1 MSTLTYAVSDSA
13 TMVRRSLRHVLRYPI
28 TVVISVGV
36 PVLMLLLFVGVFRA
50 LGQSLATGADSL
62 DYIDYIVPGVLLM
75 TVAYGCQSTTMSVN
89 QDMTEGIILRFRTM
103 AVPGAAVLT
112 GHVVAAV
119 ARTLVSLGLV
129 LGVSVALGFRP
140 DAGVFGWLAAIG
152 LLVLLVLAL
161 TWLAVAVGLTAPTPE
176 GTAGFTLLVQ
186 LLPFVSSAFV
196 PTDTMSGG
204 VRWFAANQPFSPII
218 DAIRAFLLG
227 TPAGSDGIVAV
238 AWCAGLMLAGFL
250 WSRAAFRRIPVK

>member
-1 MSTLTYAVSDSA
+1 MSAYALSDSA
-13 TMVRRSLRHVLRYPI
+13 TMVRRSLTHVLRYPI
-28 TVVISVGV
+28 TVVVSVGV

-50 LGQSLATGADSL
+50 LGQSLAAGQ

-89 QDMTEGIILRFRTM
+89 QDKTEGIILRFRTM
-103 AVPGAAVLT
+103 AISSSAVLT

-119 ARTLVSLGLV
+119 ARTLVSLALV

-140 DAGVFGWLAAIG
+140 QAGALGWLAAIG
-152 LLVLLVLAL
+152 VLVLLVLAL
-161 TWLAVAVGLTAPTPE
+161 TWLAVATGLTAPTAE

-218 DAIRAFLLG
+218 EAIRGFLLG
-227 TPAGSDGIVAV
+227 TPVGSDGWIAV
-238 AWCAGLMLAGFL
+238 GWCVGLTLVGYL
-250 WSRAAFRRIPVK
+250 WARSAFRKVPVR